1 MIKLVHNN
9 STIECLSAKVISRK
23 IMPGSF
29 IDLPNIGKCFSYKC
43 SRNSEA
49 KILKEL
55 TPRAAI
61 VNEFSGL
68 ELDTILECENL
79 YVAVTATKP
88 YKLDVINHSGR
99 HKARTFESKEFTFAK
114 VILQHHNIKFLVP
127 EKEIKYLPKRID

>member
-1 MIKLVHNN
+1 MMKLVHNN

-55 TPRAAI
+55 NPKEPI
-61 VNEFSGL
+61 VNEFSAL
-68 ELDTILECENL
+68 EIDDMLECENL
-79 YVAVTATKP
+79 YVAVTAKKP

-114 VILQHHNIKFLVP
+114 VLLQHQNLKLLVP
-127 EKEIKYLPKRID
+127 EKVIKYLSK